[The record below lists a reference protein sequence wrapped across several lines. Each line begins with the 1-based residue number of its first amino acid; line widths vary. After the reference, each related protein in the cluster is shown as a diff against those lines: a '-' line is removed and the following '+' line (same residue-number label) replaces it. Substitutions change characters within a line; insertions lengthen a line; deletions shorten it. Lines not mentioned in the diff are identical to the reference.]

1 MPTPDVNPAEI
12 AVQAQ
17 AELVLAP
24 PEPGASEPMAHA
36 VRLQITIDNRT
47 PSWVW
52 SLHLDP
58 GGVAPWPLVQAYP
71 DRAAFVA
78 FARPAPTRGSMIA
91 QPLVPAGLPIG
102 PGEQARWSV
111 ELPVP
116 LRETALTRHVDPFAA
131 PVPATSSEALGVK
144 RLLVGLELV
153 RAIGRGTPAR
163 IGASP
168 DAPGVAVVP
177 LATRIE
183 IAWAWALLPSPVTLS
198 RFDESPDAL
207 GNPPG
212 SMIDALLPVATR
224 RLARS

>member
-17 AELVLAP
+17 AELVFAP
-24 PEPGASEPMAHA
+24 PQPGAAEPVAQA
-36 VRLQITIDNRT
+36 VRLQVTIDNRT

-78 FARPAPTRGSMIA
+78 FARPAPTPGSMIA

-102 PGEQARWSV
+102 PGEQTRFVV
-111 ELPVP
+111 ELAAP
-116 LRETALTRHVDPFAA
+116 LRETALTRFFDPLAA
-131 PVPATSSEALGVK
+131 PAPAAATETLGVK

-163 IGASP
+163 VGATP
-168 DAPGVAVVP
+168 DGPGVAVVP

-183 IAWAWALLPSPVTLS
+183 IAWAWAVLPAAVGLA

-207 GNPPG
+207 GNLPG
-212 SMIDALLPVATR
+212 SMIDPLLPVATR
-224 RLARS
+224 RLPRG